1 MLVAIAPRSYRAC
14 CKSTTLHRYNEAS
27 EAVREV
33 AISWVRILFEDSLG
47 AEVSIDGRSQ
57 RVEDVAMNDILE
69 GFDRTEALL
78 TESAH

>member
-1 MLVAIAPRSYRAC
+1 
-14 CKSTTLHRYNEAS
+14 
-27 EAVREV
+27 V

-69 GFDRTEALL
+69 SFDRTEALL